1 MSARPLAPELVR
13 ALKRLCLGK
22 LLDAMPERLALAEE
36 RGLAVDEILLMLL
49 TDEIQRRD
57 RPSRSDSALTDCT
70 ASYQLMVEAGHVG
83 ARQSFTPGELAVPA
97 RLTNPA
103 SRH

>member
-36 RGLAVDEILLMLL
+36 RGLAVD
-49 TDEIQRRD
+49 DRVDQRGRGGRD
-57 RPSRSDSALTDCT
+57 VSRS
-70 ASYQLMVEAGHVG
+70 AGSHSHLG
-83 ARQSFTPGELAVPA
+83 AAWNGIDAHRAE
-97 RLTNPA
+97 R
-103 SRH
+103 